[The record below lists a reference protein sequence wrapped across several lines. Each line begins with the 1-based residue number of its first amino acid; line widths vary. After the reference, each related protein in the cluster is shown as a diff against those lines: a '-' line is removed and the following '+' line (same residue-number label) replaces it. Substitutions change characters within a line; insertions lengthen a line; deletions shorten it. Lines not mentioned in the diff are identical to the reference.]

1 MTRWVR
7 GNGGRLV
14 ASAVAVA
21 VFGLGALSG
30 CSQDGSTSDSSASPS
45 PSDSVSASA
54 NPDASASASA
64 APQSL
69 PKGEVQSYATLKD
82 GWAGIRSD
90 VTVKDCPTAAGQ
102 VTASGTVVNS
112 ATKSRD
118 LSILVSWV
126 APDSAS
132 TLLQL
137 QQTLTDVPA
146 GETRDWSVSGSLQ
159 TDAGKCFV
167 GARSG
172 SLAGG

>member
-1 MTRWVR
+1 MISMPLTSGSSMTWPK
-7 GNGGRLV
+7 
-14 ASAVAVA
+14 SM
-21 VFGLGALSG
+21 SIE
-30 CSQDGSTSDSSASPS
+30 PS
-45 PSDSVSASA
+45 V
-54 NPDASASASA
+54 
-64 APQSL
+64 
-69 PKGEVQSYATLKD
+69 
-82 GWAGIRSD
+82 D

-102 VTASGTVVNS
+102 VMASGTVVNS
-112 ATKSRD
+112 ATESRD